1 MADKNEYSI
10 KDVLN
15 DATKLVLA
23 MSKVA
28 EEIKIPELR
37 HATESIAKEKKKI
50 LRRENN
56 NIKS

>member
-15 DATKLVLA
+15 DVTKLVLA

-28 EEIKIPELR
+28 EEIKIFELR
-37 HATESIAKEKKKI
+37 HANESIAKESLAYI
-50 LRRENN
+50 R
-56 NIKS
+56 